1 MDQNISLIL
10 HQKYNPE
17 GSQLRK
23 AQLRMLEMMKFVDAV
38 CKKNNIPYWLD
49 SGTLLGAVRHN
60 GFIPW
65 DDDVDIGMMRED
77 IHRFIDA
84 VEKENHPNFIVQTK
98 KNDPHFMQDW
108 PVVRDLQSEYI
119 QSTVLHNIRKYK
131 GLQLDIFPFE
141 KGIIKSFEFLGNTF
155 ACKKNE
161 KIEKKQLRTAHFID
175 FFCDYFIFPF
185 WRFLG
190 LFCSR
195 RKKLSLGYGCF
206 FSYSLN
212 YETIFPLKPINF
224 EGFSFSAPN
233 NVDKY
238 LSNCYGP
245 TYMEIPPE
253 DKRIVHTSEIRMY
266 F

>member
-1 MDQNISLIL
+1 MDCLRE
-10 HQKYNPE
+10 KYNPE

-131 GLQLDIFPFE
+131 GLQIDIFPFE

-155 ACKKNE
+155 ACKKTR
-161 KIEKKQLRTAHFID
+161 KLKK
-175 FFCDYFIFPF
+175 
-185 WRFLG
+185 
-190 LFCSR
+190 
-195 RKKLSLGYGCF
+195 
-206 FSYSLN
+206 
-212 YETIFPLKPINF
+212 
-224 EGFSFSAPN
+224 N
-233 NVDKY
+233 N
-238 LSNCYGP
+238 
-245 TYMEIPPE
+245 
-253 DKRIVHTSEIRMY
+253 
-266 F
+266 